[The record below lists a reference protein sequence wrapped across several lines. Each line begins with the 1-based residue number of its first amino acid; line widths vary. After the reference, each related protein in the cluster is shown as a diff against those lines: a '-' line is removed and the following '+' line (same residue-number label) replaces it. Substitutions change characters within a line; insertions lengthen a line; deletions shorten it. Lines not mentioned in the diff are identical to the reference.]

1 MKVKC
6 KVFTAPGDVQE
17 STNGTTI
24 NAFEVCL
31 MVQFR

>member
-6 KVFTAPGDVQE
+6 KVFTAPGDVH
-17 STNGTTI
+17 GTSI
-24 NAFEVCL
+24 NASEVCL